1 MKNVLG
7 RAGLAA
13 IRKCARRRLL
23 VALDFDGTLSPI
35 VRDPAAATMRQRTA
49 ALLGEVAARYPCVV
63 VSGRARADVAAK
75 LGRIPLRAVIGNHGM
90 EPWPSG
96 LGAARRLAAGWR
108 KRLAVEL
115 PPIHGM
121 VVEDKGPSLAIH
133 YRRARARG
141 EVRKLLLEVASGLPS
156 ARILEG
162 KMVVNLLP
170 AGAPDKG
177 TAVLR
182 LSRRLRCDGV
192 LYVGDDA
199 NDEDAFT
206 LSERVSLLAIR
217 VGRARRSGAPWFL
230 PSQRAVD
237 RLLARLVRLRPV

>member
-1 MKNVLG
+1 MNSVLG

-13 IRKCARRRLL
+13 VRNYARRRLL

-35 VRDPAAATMRQRTA
+35 VRDPAAATMRRRTA
-49 ALLGEVAARYPCVV
+49 ALLTEVAGLYPSVV
-63 VSGRARADVAAK
+63 ISGRARADVAAK

-90 EPWPSG
+90 EPSPG

-108 KRLAVEL
+108 KRLAAEL
-115 PPIHGM
+115 PPIPGM

-141 EVRKLLLEVASGLPS
+141 EVRRLLLEVASGLPS

-182 LSRRLRCDGV
+182 LCRRLRCDAI

-199 NDEDAFT
+199 NDEDAFA

-237 RLLARLVRLRPV
+237 HLLALLVRLRPL